1 MATAYPVATMAD
13 GRIKYSDGSV
23 RSSSQDRQTYAP
35 IASSVKGPNYYLN
48 SKGTLTYVDPKT
60 GAVTQGIPNTPQS
73 QNPSNYPN
81 TRQQAEAIKAQDIQS
96 GGYVWSSQEDYDMD
110 RRKAQQMGYS
120 SPEQMRAAEKQ
131 KGLQSFQSKQPA
143 QSFDFGK
150 FLSSLNPA
158 QPVSAAEI
166 PSGAESDI
174 SQLRPGT
181 LSANPMAEDR
191 AAIFKGLNPFEGGQ
205 SFTDRLKNIVGGITG
220 QLGSSSRLP
229 EMNVSEW
236 IRGMGST
243 KKPQTGLQSYE
254 SSSSQAPRQS
264 FADPKQLQSFMQS
277 PKESGDVLGLDT
289 TAAPTN
295 YRGSQDDLYSPE
307 EAGGEWALLGPEL
320 EQNRQEL
327 EQRINEG
334 EISGEEA
341 IREQQRFQME
351 LLTPYY
357 EKLNQMAMSG
367 IPSVEANAR
376 KQIERLQG
384 NLATYKES
392 AQPVL
397 ANVENTFGTAVR
409 SAVENAQRSKTQ
421 LRNVYSSIGS
431 AESSQFLDSL
441 RNIDSELGKTTAGY
455 ETQKGQQI
463 GNINTGILDQEKY
476 TNQQIA
482 DIDEETKLQI
492 KSIYDRVDLN
502 NLQKTQQIGEIIQN
516 AQDAVAELQAT
527 SREQL
532 TNLDLLDRQ
541 AMVNKD
547 SLLTQGQIDQDTIL
561 QQANVLNSNLQGSI
575 PDIPPEVDSV
585 VRGFLAQPQSGGS
598 KYFQLQ
604 ALKGKY
610 PQLSDFLDQV
620 MGGQITSQSYNTLG
634 GSQGAG
640 NYNFG
645 F

>member
-35 IASSVKGPNYYLN
+35 IASSAKGPNYYLN

-73 QNPSNYPN
+73 QNPARYPN
-81 TRQQAEAIKAQDIQS
+81 TQQQAQAIKAQDIAS
-96 GGYVWSSQEDYDMD
+96 GGFVWSSQEDYEMD

-120 SPEQMRAAEKQ
+120 SPEQMRAAERS

-150 FLSSLNPA
+150 FLSSLNPVK
-158 QPVSAAEI
+158 PVVAAEI
-166 PSGAESDI
+166 PGSSASDI

-181 LSANPMAEDR
+181 LSANPIAEDR
-191 AAIFKGLNPFEGGQ
+191 AALFKGLNPFEGSQ
-205 SFTDRLKNIVGGITG
+205 SFTDRLKNIVSGITG
-220 QLGSSSRLP
+220 QAGQAFNLP
-229 EMNVSEW
+229 DIGTSEW
-236 IRGMGST
+236 IRGMGSG
-243 KKPQTGLQSYE
+243 KKPTVGKQSYE

-264 FADPKQLQSFMQS
+264 FADPKQLQSFLQS
-277 PKESGDVLGLDT
+277 PKDGGEVLGLDT
-289 TAAPTN
+289 TTPPTN
-295 YRGSQDDLYSPE
+295 YRGSQDDLYNAE
-307 EAGGEWALLGPEL
+307 DAGGEWALLGPEL
-320 EQNRQEL
+320 ENNRQEL
-327 EQRINEG
+327 EQRIQAG
-334 EISGEEA
+334 EISGEDA

-357 EKLNQMAMSG
+357 EKLNQMALSG

-392 AQPVL
+392 ARPVM

-441 RNIDSELGKTTAGY
+441 RNIDSELGKTTAGF
-455 ETQKGQQI
+455 EAQKGQQL
-463 GNINTGILDQEKY
+463 GNINTGIMDQEKY

-516 AQDAVAELQAT
+516 AQDAITELQAK

-541 AMVNKD
+541 AMINKD

-561 QQANVLNSNLQGSI
+561 QQANLLNTNLQSTI
-575 PDIPPEVDSV
+575 PYIPPEVDSV

-610 PQLSDFLDQV
+610 PDLAEFLDQV

-640 NYNFG
+640 NYNLSF
-645 F
+645 

>member
-23 RSSSQDRQTYAP
+23 RSSSQARQTYAP
-35 IASSVKGPNYYLN
+35 VASSAKGPNYYLN

-73 QNPSNYPN
+73 QSPSNYPN
-81 TRQQAEAIKAQDIQS
+81 TRQQAEAIKAQDISS
-96 GGYVWSSQEDYDMD
+96 GGHIWSSQEDYEMD
-110 RRKAQQMGYS
+110 RRKAREMGYS
-120 SPEQMRAAEKQ
+120 TPEEMRNAERQ
-131 KGLQSFQSKQPA
+131 KGLQSFQSKQPT

-150 FLSSLNPA
+150 FLSSLNPVK
-158 QPVSAAEI
+158 PVVAAEI
-166 PSGAESDI
+166 PGSSASDI

-181 LSANPMAEDR
+181 LSANPIAEDR
-191 AAIFKGLNPFEGGQ
+191 TALFRGLNPFESGQ
-205 SFTDRLKNIVGGITG
+205 SFTERLKNIVGGITG
-220 QLGSSSRLP
+220 QLGTSSMLP

-236 IRGMGST
+236 IRGVG
-243 KKPQTGLQSYE
+243 KKPTTGMQSYE
-254 SSSSQAPRQS
+254 SSTTNTPRQS
-264 FADPKQLQSFMQS
+264 FADPRQLQSFLQT
-277 PKESGDVLGLDT
+277 PKDGGEVLGLDST
-289 TAAPTN
+289 TPPTN
-295 YRGSQDDLYSPE
+295 YRGSQDDLYNAE
-307 EAGGEWALLGPEL
+307 DAGGEWALLGPEL
-320 EQNRQEL
+320 ENNRQEL
-327 EQRINEG
+327 EQRIQAG
-334 EISGEEA
+334 EMSGEDA

-367 IPSVEANAR
+367 IPAVEANAR
-376 KQIERLQG
+376 KQIERLRG

-397 ANVENTFGTAVR
+397 ANVENTFGTAIR

-482 DIDEETKLQI
+482 DIDEDTKLQI

-502 NLQKTQQIGEIIQN
+502 NLQKVQQIGEIIQN
-516 AQDAVAELQAT
+516 AQEAITELQAK

-541 AMVNKD
+541 AIINKD
-547 SLLTQGQIDQDTIL
+547 SLLTQGQINQDSIL
-561 QQANVLNSNLQGSI
+561 QQANLLNTNLQGAI
-575 PDIPPEVDSV
+575 PNIPPEVDSI

-610 PQLSDFLDQV
+610 PDLAEFLDQV
-620 MGGQITSQSYNTLG
+620 MSGQITSQSYNTLG